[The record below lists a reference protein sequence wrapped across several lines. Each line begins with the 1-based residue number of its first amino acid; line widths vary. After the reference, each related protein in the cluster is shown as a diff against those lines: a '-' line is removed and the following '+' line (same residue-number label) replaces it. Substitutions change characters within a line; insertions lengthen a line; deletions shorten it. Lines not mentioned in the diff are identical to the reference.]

1 MPARGRHPHNKLR
14 DLELKN
20 KRPGKYADGNGLYFW
35 VRSAGTCQ
43 WLQRLMIQGYRHDLG
58 LGAYPLVGLAE
69 ARRLAFDNRGIARAG
84 GDPRTENPRQKGP
97 TVREFYPVVTA
108 NRRPNWKT
116 PATAASW
123 QRGFE
128 KYIFPIIGPKP
139 VAAVTYDDIRRI
151 ILPDWNG
158 RNSKGLLLS
167 QYLEYFF
174 ACAVVEHL
182 RPDNLVVALKK
193 VLPKVQAVV
202 THRPSLPYCE
212 APEAL
217 ADWQAL
223 PVNPGIKLAV
233 LFIVLTV
240 VRLAE
245 ATGAKWQEIDLPG
258 RLWQAPRVRM
268 KGRRDHTVPLSPQA
282 LEVLEQARALD
293 RRSSLIFPRVDSSGT
308 IYEVSQGAV
317 ADALAKLGRVDAK
330 GKPIVVHGFRAM
342 FRAWTI
348 EVAGARREVCE
359 RALAHGESDSTVAAY
374 TREAD
379 PFNDRVRLM
388 NQWADYVLPR
398 SAGVGRR

>member
-1 MPARGRHPHNKLR
+1 MPARGRHPHNKLC

-43 WLQRLMIQGYRHDLG
+43 WLQRLMIHGYRHDLG

-84 GDPRTENPRQKGP
+84 GDPRVLNPRQKGL
-97 TVREFYPVVTA
+97 TVREFYPSVTA

-116 PATAASW
+116 AATEATW
-123 QRGFE
+123 HRGFT
-128 KYIFPIIGPKP
+128 KDIFPIIGDKL
-139 VAAVTYDDIRRI
+139 VGAVTCEDIGRI
-151 ILPDWNG
+151 ILPAWNG
-158 RNSKGLLLS
+158 RNSAGLLLS
-167 QYLEYFF
+167 QNLDYFF

-182 RPDNLVVALKK
+182 RPDNPVLALKR
-193 VLPKVQAVV
+193 VLPKVRAVV
-202 THRPSLPYCE
+202 THRAMLPYCE

-223 PVNPGIKLAV
+223 PVNPAIKLSV

-240 VRLAE
+240 VRLTE
-245 ATGAKWQEIDLPG
+245 ATGAKWGEIDLPG
-258 RLWQAPRVRM
+258 RLWQAPQRRM

-293 RRSSLIFPRVDSSGT
+293 RRSSLIFPRVDSRGR
-308 IYEVSQGAV
+308 IQEVSQGAV
-317 ADALAKLGRVDAK
+317 SDALKKLGRVDAK
-330 GKPIVVHGFRAM
+330 GQPIVVHGFRAM

-379 PFNDRVRLM
+379 PFNARVRLM

-398 SAGVGRR
+398 SAGVGGS